1 MKFDERGDGLGRY
14 NIYNFRQLRPPQ
26 AQATG
31 EPKQPAPA
39 DTSAELSGSAESAAT
54 ANYSRQSAPDARRR
68 RQAKRQVNA
77 TGDSET
83 EQDTEHLLAASEEEL
98 AAEGVAAAGAG
109 AELAAPAS
117 ATAKSSIAAK
127 GALLVS
133 QTTEQVPP
141 SGRFE
146 YWRVGRWTES
156 DYKLQLDDIEF
167 IRGDSSVPES
177 YCSRPCELGQAKIM
191 RAGDHCCW
199 ICKTCA
205 PYEYLPD
212 EFSCQ
217 DCGIGKWPIHNKTS
231 CYDLPLQYLRWDSPY
246 SLATL
251 AFACLGIACTLF
263 VIFIFI
269 RYLDTPVVKASGREL
284 SFILLAGTASCHL
297 STFVLLAK
305 PTIFICGSQRF
316 LVSKI

>member
-1 MKFDERGDGLGRY
+1 MPIEQSAAADRAAQDGSDAGAVYYNRRRSSGDNNSPASGSSQANLTGDG
-14 NIYNFRQLRPPQ
+14 
-26 AQATG
+26 
-31 EPKQPAPA
+31 A
-39 DTSAELSGSAESAAT
+39 DSNE
-54 ANYSRQSAPDARRR
+54 R
-68 RQAKRQVNA
+68 
-77 TGDSET
+77 
-83 EQDTEHLLAASEEEL
+83 LLA
-98 AAEGVAAAGAG
+98 VAADDDGLDSSG
-109 AELAAPAS
+109 ET
-117 ATAKSSIAAK
+117 AT
-127 GALLVS
+127 
-133 QTTEQVPP
+133 PP
-141 SGRFE
+141 PNAIKQQQQFEHPFIDGVFE
-146 YWRVGRWTES
+146 YSAVGRWTES
-156 DYKLQLDDIEF
+156 DYNLQLEDIEF
-167 IRGDSSVPES
+167 IRGDRSVPES

-217 DCGIGKWPIHNKTS
+217 DCGIGRWPIQNKTS

-316 LVSKI
+316 LVSTISICRRLPAASSWN